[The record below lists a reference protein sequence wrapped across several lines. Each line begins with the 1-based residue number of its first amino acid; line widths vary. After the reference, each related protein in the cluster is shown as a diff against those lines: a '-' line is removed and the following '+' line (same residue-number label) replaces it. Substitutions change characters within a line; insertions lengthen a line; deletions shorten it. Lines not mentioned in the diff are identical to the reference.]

1 MRFATVRTASG
12 TSAAR
17 LEGDDLVLLN
27 SSDVGA
33 LLAEGDLDRAGHDE
47 AGGSIKVA
55 DADFATLVTRP
66 SKVFCVGLN
75 YRSHILETGNS
86 LPDYPTLFAKFTAAL
101 IGAHD
106 DIILPSVSQRADW
119 EVEICV
125 VIGSPL
131 RHASPEEAQVGIAG
145 YTVLNDISIRDYQRR
160 TSQWLQGKTFEH
172 TTPVGPYLVTGDEI
186 GDGLDLEVRCEV
198 DGEVMQ
204 LDRTSELVF
213 GALDVVT
220 YCSDVLTLQPGDLLS
235 LGTTGGVGD
244 ARDPKVSLKAGQVV
258 RTVIE
263 GIGECLN
270 TCVDELV

>member
-12 TSAAR
+12 TRAAR
-17 LEGDDLVLLN
+17 LDGEDLVLLS

-33 LLAEGDLDRAGHDE
+33 LLAVGDLERAGHDE
-47 AGGSIKVA
+47 AGGSIKA
-55 DADFATLVTRP
+55 SEADFATLVTQP

-75 YRSHILETGNS
+75 YRSHILETGS
-86 LPDYPTLFAKFTAAL
+86 QLPAYPTLFAKFSAAL

-106 DIILPSVSQRADW
+106 DIILPKISDHVDW
-119 EVEICV
+119 EVELCV

-131 RHASPEEAQVGIAG
+131 RHASREEAAAGIAG

-160 TSQWLQGKTFEH
+160 TSQWLQGKTFER
-172 TTPVGPYLVTGDEI
+172 TTPVGPYLVTGDEV

-198 DGEVMQ
+198 DGQVMQ

-213 GALDVVT
+213 GAIDVVT
-220 YCSDVLTLQPGDLLS
+220 YCSDILTLQPGDLLS

-244 ARDPKVSLKAGQVV
+244 ARDPKVFLRSGQVV

-270 TCVDELV
+270 TCVDEV

>member
-75 YRSHILETGNS
+75 YRSHILETGNT

-270 TCVDELV
+270 TCVDEVV

>member
-33 LLAEGDLDRAGHDE
+33 LLAAGDLDRAGHDE
-47 AGGSIKVA
+47 AGGSIKAA

-75 YRSHILETGNS
+75 YRSHILETGNT
-86 LPDYPTLFAKFTAAL
+86 LPDFPTLFAKFTAAL

-160 TSQWLQGKTFEH
+160 TSQWLQGKTFEK

-220 YCSDVLTLQPGDLLS
+220 YCSDILTLQPGDLLS

-258 RTVIE
+258 RTAIE
-263 GIGECLN
+263 GIGECVN
-270 TCVDELV
+270 TCVDEVV

>member
-33 LLAEGDLDRAGHDE
+33 LLAAGDLDRAGHDE

-75 YRSHILETGNS
+75 YRSHILETGNT

-270 TCVDELV
+270 TCVDEVV

>member
-33 LLAEGDLDRAGHDE
+33 LLAEGDLDRAGHDD

-75 YRSHILETGNS
+75 YRSHILETGNT

-270 TCVDELV
+270 TCVDEVV

>member
-17 LEGDDLVLLN
+17 LDGDDLVLLKAT
-27 SSDVGA
+27 DVGA

-47 AGGSIKVA
+47 SGGSVKAA

-75 YRSHILETGNS
+75 YRSHILETGNT
-86 LPDYPTLFAKFTAAL
+86 LPEYPTLFAKFTAAL

-131 RHASPEEAQVGIAG
+131 RHASREEAQLGIAG

-160 TSQWLQGKTFEH
+160 TSQWLQGKTFEN

-186 GDGLDLEVRCEV
+186 GEGLDLEVRCEV
-198 DGEVMQ
+198 DGQVMQ

-244 ARDPKVSLKAGQVV
+244 ARDPKVSLRAGQVV
-258 RTVIE
+258 RTSIE
-263 GIGECLN
+263 GIGECVN
-270 TCVDELV
+270 TCVDEVA

>member
-17 LEGDDLVLLN
+17 LEGDDLVLLK

-75 YRSHILETGNS
+75 YRSHILETGNT
-86 LPDYPTLFAKFTAAL
+86 LPEYPTLFAKFTAAL

-106 DIILPSVSQRADW
+106 DIILPSVSERADW

-131 RHASPEEAQVGIAG
+131 RHASPEEAQLGIAG

-258 RTVIE
+258 RTSIE
-263 GIGECLN
+263 GIGECVN
-270 TCVDELV
+270 TCVDEVV

>member
-17 LEGDDLVLLN
+17 LDGDDLVLLN

-47 AGGSIKVA
+47 AGSSIKVA

-75 YRSHILETGNS
+75 YRSHILETGNT

-263 GIGECLN
+263 GIGECVN
-270 TCVDELV
+270 TCVDEVV

>member
-12 TSAAR
+12 TRAAR
-17 LEGDDLVLLN
+17 LDGDDLVLLN

-33 LLAEGDLDRAGHDE
+33 LLEQGDLDRAGHDE
-47 AGGSIKVA
+47 IGTSIKAA

-75 YRSHILETGNS
+75 YRSHILETGNT
-86 LPDYPTLFAKFTAAL
+86 LPEYPTLFAKFTAAL

-106 DIILPSVSQRADW
+106 DIILPSVSERVDW

-131 RHASPEEAQVGIAG
+131 RHASREEAKAGIAG

-160 TSQWLQGKTFEH
+160 TSQWLQGKTFEN
-172 TTPVGPYLVTGDEI
+172 TTPVGPYVVTGDEI

-198 DGEVMQ
+198 DGQVMQ
-204 LDRTSELVF
+204 RDRTSELVF

-244 ARDPKVSLKAGQVV
+244 ARDPKVFLKAGQVV
-258 RTVIE
+258 RTSIE
-263 GIGECLN
+263 GIGECVN
-270 TCVDELV
+270 TCVPEKA

>member
-1 MRFATVRTASG
+1 VKFSTVRTASG

-27 SSDVGA
+27 SADVGTM
-33 LLAEGDLDRAGHDE
+33 LAVGDLDRAAHDE

-75 YRSHILETGNS
+75 YRSHILETGNT
-86 LPDYPTLFAKFTAAL
+86 LPEYPTLFAKFTAAL

-131 RHASPEEAQVGIAG
+131 RHASPEEAQLGIAG

-263 GIGECLN
+263 GIGECVN
-270 TCVDELV
+270 TCVDEVV